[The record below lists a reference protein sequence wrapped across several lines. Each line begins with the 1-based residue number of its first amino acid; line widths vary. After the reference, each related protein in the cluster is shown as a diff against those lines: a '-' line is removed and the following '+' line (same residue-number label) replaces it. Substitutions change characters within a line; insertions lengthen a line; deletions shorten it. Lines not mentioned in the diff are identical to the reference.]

1 MSNTIDTAKLALI
14 SQGAAYGLLI
24 GLGVLFCGVV
34 LIAVKVQK
42 AYLSEDSGKSEMFMV
57 ANRSVGTGLTAS
69 AVFSSWMWI
78 NETVLAAAMCY
89 NYGLAVPL
97 WWGSGLCFQIAL
109 MAALGVM
116 AKIRVPYA
124 HTSLEIVR
132 MRYGRIGHLVFIVLN
147 LVNNV
152 FGCASMIMTGSQ
164 LIYGVSGMNFVAATI
179 LIPLGVVLY
188 TAVGGLKATFL
199 TDFLHTAI
207 ALILIIY
214 FTIAV
219 LTNSSVGG
227 LSGLYDKVAATAGEN
242 YVSGNYAGSLLT
254 FKSKGA
260 IIWGLILKFGNLA
273 LVVMDTA
280 FWQKSFATEVKSTV
294 PGYNIAALAVFGI
307 PWGLGTVIGLTARAI
322 HNTPIF
328 PTYPG
333 ELTSTEVSMGMVM
346 PYTLKA
352 LIGDK
357 AIVGFFF
364 LLFMALTSTVSS
376 SMIAVSSILSYD
388 LYKTYLNPTVT
399 DKKLVRVSHLTVVI
413 HGVFITG
420 ISIAM
425 NYGGANMTWINYLR
439 PIISCPGIIPLIL
452 TLFWSRQ
459 TRTAAIVSPILG
471 FFSGLAV
478 WLASAKSMY
487 GAINIETT
495 SNEYPALYAAIASC
509 FSPALYSVILSL
521 YKPYKFDWREFLRIE
536 LADEAQLHAASDTS
550 TLNDSSEEE
559 QPKDSKDA
567 SSVTKATPGSP
578 PSEGTDNDLE
588 RTGVVSEKNQESAQA
603 ALSSARPSLDDI
615 QHPFDE
621 PTLKELHRWLKIA
634 VVTFVVLVLVTFVA
648 WPMPLYRD
656 YIFTKS
662 FFSGWTTVAIIW
674 QFAAFGAVVI
684 FPLYDGRHA
693 IATGVRGVWNSSREY
708 VSRKGRA

>member
-1 MSNTIDTAKLALI
+1 MSNTIDTSKLALI
-14 SQGAAYGLLI
+14 PQGAAYGLLI
-24 GLGVLFCGVV
+24 GLSVLFCGVI

-42 AYLSEDSGKSEMFMV
+42 AYLAEDSGKSEMFMV
-57 ANRSVGTGLTAS
+57 ANRSVGRGL
-69 AVFSSWMWI
+69 
-78 NETVLAAAMCY
+78 L
-89 NYGLAVPL
+89 PL

-124 HTSLEIVR
+124 HTSLEVVR

-164 LIYGVSGMNFVAATI
+164 LIHGVSGMHYVAATI
-179 LIPLGVVLY
+179 LVPLGVVLY

-227 LSGLYDKVAATAGEN
+227 LSGLYDKLIATAADN
-242 YVSGNYAGSLLT
+242 YIPGNYEGSLLT
-254 FKSKGA
+254 FKSKDA

-280 FWQKSFATEVKSTV
+280 FWQKSFATEVKATV

-307 PWGLGTVIGLTARAI
+307 PWGLGTVIGLATRAI
-322 HNTPIF
+322 HDTPIF
-328 PTYPG
+328 PTYPSL
-333 ELTSTEVSMGMVM
+333 LTATEVSSGMVM
-346 PYTLKA
+346 PYTIKA

-357 AIVGFFF
+357 GIIGFFF

-388 LYKTYLNPTVT
+388 IYKTYLNPKAT
-399 DKKLVRVSHLTVVI
+399 DKQIVGVSHLTVVI

-420 ISIAM
+420 ISIAL
-425 NYGGANMTWINYLR
+425 NYGGANMTWIGYLR
-439 PIISCPGIIPLIL
+439 PIISCPGIIPMIL

-459 TRTAAIVSPILG
+459 TRIAAIISPVLG
-471 FFSGLAV
+471 FFTGLAV
-478 WLASAKSMY
+478 WLATTQYMY
-487 GAINIETT
+487 GTINITT
-495 SNEYPALYAAIASC
+495 TTNPYPALYAAIAS
-509 FSPALYSVILSL
+509 FFTPALYSVVLSV
-521 YKPYKFDWREFLRIE
+521 YKPYKFDWRVFLRIE
-536 LADEAQLHAASDTS
+536 LADQAKAQPRPPDTTTLNEISQEDPASDS
-550 TLNDSSEEE
+550 KGVAESVKPVVDSQPESINNDPE
-559 QPKDSKDA
+559 QIGDKDEKNHTKQA
-567 SSVTKATPGSP
+567 SSQNC
-578 PSEGTDNDLE
+578 EEIN
-588 RTGVVSEKNQESAQA
+588 
-603 ALSSARPSLDDI
+603 LDV
-615 QHPFDE
+615 QHPFDDA
-621 PTLKELHRWLKIA
+621 TLDELYRWLKIA
-634 VVTFVVLVLVTFVA
+634 WYMFGAIVLITFVA
-648 WPMPLYRD
+648 WPLPLYRD

-662 FFSGWTTVAIIW
+662 FFSGWVVVGIIW

-684 FPLYDGRHA
+684 FPLYDGWHDIA
-693 IATGVRGVWNSSREY
+693 IGARGIWKSSKEY
-708 VSRKGRA
+708 IDRAKRS

>member
-14 SQGAAYGLLI
+14 SQGSAYGLLI
-24 GLGVLFCGVV
+24 GLSVVFCGVF

-89 NYGLAVPL
+89 RYGLALPL

-124 HTSLEIVR
+124 HTSLEVVR

-164 LIYGVSGMNFVAATI
+164 LIYGVSGMHFVAATI

-199 TDFLHTAI
+199 TDFLHTVI

-219 LTNSSVGG
+219 LTNSAVGG
-227 LSGLYDKVAATAGEN
+227 LGGLYDKVVATAGEN
-242 YVSGNYAGSLLT
+242 YIPGNYEGSPLT

-260 IIWGLILKFGNLA
+260 IIWSLILKFGNLA

-280 FWQKSFATEVKSTV
+280 FWQKSFATEVRATV
-294 PGYNIAALAVFGI
+294 PGYNIAAIAVFGI
-307 PWGLGTVIGLTARAI
+307 PWGIGTVIGLTARAI

-333 ELTSTEVSMGMVM
+333 PLTSTEVSMGMVM
-346 PYTLKA
+346 PYVLKA
-352 LIGDK
+352 LLGDK
-357 AIVGFFF
+357 AIIGFFF
-364 LLFMALTSTVSS
+364 LLFMALTSTISS

-388 LYKTYLNPTVT
+388 LYKTYFNPKVT
-399 DKKLVRVSHLTVVI
+399 DKQLVRVSHLTVVI

-420 ISIAM
+420 ISIAL
-425 NYGGANMTWINYLR
+425 NYGGANMTWIGYLR

-459 TRTAAIVSPILG
+459 TRLAAIVSPILG
-471 FFSGLAV
+471 FLTGLAV
-478 WLASAKSMY
+478 WLATAQSMY
-487 GAINIETT
+487 GAININTT
-495 SNEYPALYAAIASC
+495 SNIYPALYAAIAS
-509 FSPALYSVILSL
+509 FFTPGLYSVMLSL

-536 LADEAQLHAASDTS
+536 LADEAQLHADSEIS
-550 TLNDSSEEE
+550 TLNGNSDDEKSQSR
-559 QPKDSKDA
+559 KDA
-567 SSVTKATPGSP
+567 SASINAVPDGPNSAVTSR
-578 PSEGTDNDLE
+578 SDLE
-588 RTGVVSEKNQESAQA
+588 RPAGEKTSVQNLKQSPDFT
-603 ALSSARPSLDDI
+603 PSIDDV

-621 PTLKELHRWLKIA
+621 QTLKELYRWLKVACIM
-634 VVTFVVLVLVTFVA
+634 FVVIVLVTFVA
-648 WPMPLYRD
+648 WPLPLYRD

-662 FFSGWTTVAIIW
+662 FFSGWVSVAIIW
-674 QFAAFGAVVI
+674 QFSAFGAVVI

-693 IATGVRGVWNSSREY
+693 IATGTRGILKSTKELFGKRQKS
-708 VSRKGRA
+708 

>member
-1 MSNTIDTAKLALI
+1 MSSNTIDTAKLALI

-24 GLGVLFCGVV
+24 GLSVLFCGVI
-34 LIAVKVQK
+34 LFAVKIQK

-89 NYGLAVPL
+89 RYGLAVPL

-132 MRYGRIGHLVFIVLN
+132 MRYGKIGHLVFIVLN

-164 LIYGVSGMNFVAATI
+164 LIYGVSGMHFVAATI

-219 LTNSSVGG
+219 LTNDAVG
-227 LSGLYDKVAATAGEN
+227 VQATAGEN
-242 YVSGNYAGSLLT
+242 YISGNYLGSVMT

-260 IIWGLILKFGNLA
+260 IIWSLILKFGNLA

-280 FWQKSFATEVKSTV
+280 FWQKSFATETKATV
-294 PGYNIAALAVFGI
+294 PGYNIAAIAVFGI
-307 PWGLGTVIGLTARAI
+307 PWGIGTVVGLTARAL
-322 HNTPIF
+322 HNTSIF

-333 ELTSTEVSMGMVM
+333 SLTETEISMGMVM
-346 PYTLKA
+346 PYVLKA
-352 LIGDK
+352 LIGSK
-357 AIVGFFF
+357 GIIGFFF

-388 LYKTYLNPTVT
+388 LYKTYLNPKVT
-399 DKKLVRVSHLTVVI
+399 DKKLVRVSHITVVI

-459 TRTAAIVSPILG
+459 TRLAAIVSPILG
-471 FFSGLAV
+471 FFTGLAV
-478 WLASAKSMY
+478 WLASAKSLV
-487 GAINIETT
+487 GAVDIAAT
-495 SNEYPALYAAIASC
+495 SDEYPALYAAIASL
-509 FSPALYSVILSL
+509 FSPALYSVTLSL
-521 YKPYKFDWREFLRIE
+521 YKPDKFDWREYLRIE
-536 LADEAQLHAASDTS
+536 LQDEAKLHADS
-550 TLNDSSEEE
+550 DSSSPNESGDENGE
-559 QPKDSKDA
+559 GFKNAEDTVK
-567 SSVTKATPGSP
+567 SVNSTP
-578 PSEGTDNDLE
+578 PSDPVHSKTSDGLDVIDEK
-588 RTGVVSEKNQESAQA
+588 VSTPQSIAVEKQ
-603 ALSSARPSLDDI
+603 SLDDI
-615 QHPFDE
+615 QHPFDQQ
-621 PTLKELHRWLKIA
+621 TLKELYRWLKIA
-634 VVTFVVLVLVTFVA
+634 VIMFVVIVLVTFVA
-648 WPMPLYRD
+648 WPLPLYRD
-656 YIFTKS
+656 YIFTKP
-662 FFSGWTTVAIIW
+662 FFSGWVTVSIIW
-674 QFAAFGAVVI
+674 QFGAFAAVVI
-684 FPLYDGRHA
+684 YPLYDGRHE
-693 IATGVRGVWNSSREY
+693 IATGSRGIWNASKRY
-708 VSRKGRA
+708 FGR